1 MQEFERLGG
10 TPPVARRRL
19 TRLVTT
25 LAAWAA
31 AYLVVLVILTVL
43 GRQLTALPVPLR
55 AAVISGVMIA
65 VMLNLVMPT
74 LNKFISSW
82 LATAPALRERAGTQ
96 CRR

>member
-1 MQEFERLGG
+1 MQQLERLGG
-10 TPPVARRRL
+10 TQPVARRRL
-19 TRLVTT
+19 ARLVTT

-74 LNKFISSW
+74 LNKVITSW
-82 LATAPALRERAGTQ
+82 LATAPGLTERGET
-96 CRR
+96 RRRR